1 MNKEFYKKTIII
13 VGGSRGIGK
22 GVSDKFKELGAE
34 VKIISTNNCNIRQ
47 KKSIDDYFSKIEK
60 FDILVNCAGINYCKK
75 INEISY
81 EEWSEVLETN
91 LTSYFYII
99 KKSIPL
105 MSFGSKI
112 INISSIAGRNKSI
125 VSGAHYTSSKA
136 GLIGLTRQ
144 LAQELG
150 KKGINI
156 NCVCPSQTMTP
167 MLKNSM
173 SNEEIIKL
181 EENIPLGRIARIEE
195 IVEPIIFLCS
205 SKASYIH
212 GACIDINGGQ
222 L

>member
-1 MNKEFYKKTIII
+1 
-13 VGGSRGIGK
+13 
-22 GVSDKFKELGAE
+22 
-34 VKIISTNNCNIRQ
+34 
-47 KKSIDDYFSKIEK
+47 
-60 FDILVNCAGINYCKK
+60 
-75 INEISY
+75 
-81 EEWSEVLETN
+81 
-91 LTSYFYII
+91 
-99 KKSIPL
+99 

-181 EENIPLGRIARIEE
+181 EENKIVIKDRGKRMLDYIARSL
-195 IVEPIIFLCS
+195 VDC
-205 SKASYIH
+205 Y
-212 GACIDINGGQ
+212 
-222 L
+222 